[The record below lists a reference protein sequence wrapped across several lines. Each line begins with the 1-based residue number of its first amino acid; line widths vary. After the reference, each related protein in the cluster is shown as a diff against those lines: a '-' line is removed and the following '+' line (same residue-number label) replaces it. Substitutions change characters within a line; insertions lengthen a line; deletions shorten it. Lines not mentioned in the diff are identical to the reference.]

1 MPELPEVET
10 VRRSLAEL
18 LPGKKIVGVQVAKPQ
33 LVELGDLQMLAG
45 QGFADF
51 GRRGKYLIFTM
62 TDGARLVVHLRMT
75 GKLLYHPAAEAPQK
89 HDHIRLAFADGAELV
104 YNDIRAFG
112 RWWLTDE
119 AGLAGISGLATL
131 APEPID
137 PDFCAAYW
145 RGRLLR
151 RSNLS
156 VKAALLDQRVVAGL
170 GNIYADEVLFRAGI
184 HPERRVGSLSPDD
197 DERLTAAMR
206 DILTEAIANRGTTFR
221 DYVDG
226 NNQKGGYQNLL
237 KVFQKKGEPCPVCGT
252 PIERIVVAGR
262 GTHFCPH
269 CQPSNSTPSA
279 VS

>member
-10 VRRSLAEL
+10 VRRSLAAL

-33 LVELGDLQMLAG
+33 LVELGNLQTLAG
-45 QGFADF
+45 QSFADF

-119 AGLAGISGLATL
+119 AGLAGINGLATL
-131 APEPID
+131 ALEPID
-137 PDFCAAYW
+137 PDFGAAYW

-151 RSNLS
+151 RPNLS

-184 HPERRVGSLSPDD
+184 HPERRVGSLTPDD
-197 DERLTAAMR
+197 DERLAAAMR

-226 NNQKGGYQNLL
+226 NNQKGSYQNLL

-252 PIERIVVAGR
+252 PIERIVVTGR

-269 CQPSNSTPSA
+269 CQPA
-279 VS
+279 FQ